1 MDTMETELYVPP
13 DSPRASMP
21 DELCHPYSNFS
32 NWKFKLFRVRSLE
45 KAPLPNEPPLEKEAE
60 LKVSEQADGL
70 TVPSSIMKLCL
81 GGKNKEN
88 VEGAG
93 RQVDLKL
100 QEIDTHMD
108 HLRALCRLCGILL
121 RKSKGPEHEVQGD
134 LDDHNKYALR
144 RMGCKASKWPDVILK
159 L

>member
-1 MDTMETELYVPP
+1 
-13 DSPRASMP
+13 MP

-45 KAPLPNEPPLEKEAE
+45 KAPLPSKPPLDTEAE
-60 LKVSEQADGL
+60 MKVVEQGDSLSVSG
-70 TVPSSIMKLCL
+70 SIMKLCL

-100 QEIDTHMD
+100 QEIDTHMN
-108 HLRALCRLCGILL
+108 HLR
-121 RKSKGPEHEVQGD
+121 
-134 LDDHNKYALR
+134 
-144 RMGCKASKWPDVILK
+144 
-159 L
+159 

>member
-1 MDTMETELYVPP
+1 
-13 DSPRASMP
+13 MP
-21 DELCHPYSNFS
+21 DELCHPFSNFS

-45 KAPLPNEPPLEKEAE
+45 KAPLPSKPVLEKDAE
-60 LKVSEQADGL
+60 LKLGVQEDNLS
-70 TVPSSIMKLCL
+70 VPCSIMKLCL

-108 HLRALCRLCGILL
+108 HLR
-121 RKSKGPEHEVQGD
+121 
-134 LDDHNKYALR
+134 
-144 RMGCKASKWPDVILK
+144 
-159 L
+159 

>member
-1 MDTMETELYVPP
+1 MDNMETELYVPP
-13 DSPRASMP
+13 DSLRASMP

-45 KAPLPNEPPLEKEAE
+45 KAPLSRKPPREKEPE
-60 LKVSEQADGL
+60 LKLGEQADGL
-70 TVPSSIMKLCL
+70 SVSGNIMKLCL

-108 HLRALCRLCGILL
+108 HLR
-121 RKSKGPEHEVQGD
+121 
-134 LDDHNKYALR
+134 
-144 RMGCKASKWPDVILK
+144 
-159 L
+159 